1 MQQTVQQTV
10 EQTVQEAMVQYEE
23 DEEEISNEEEQMSQ
37 KTDDA
42 VTTEAPEENVV
53 SRQALELLQPGGG
66 GAETSADNIM
76 ANITSALV
84 KVDHGPEMNKPVADF
99 VNDLLEKGEPETKL
113 SGLEKQYLTP
123 GNCQNLGAVRVNPE
137 IWSVLPPG
145 AQHADKYMQLRQLRL
160 SKALTALA
168 VAMDG
173 VRTAASLVP
182 ILNTVFSQLTDVF
195 SLVNAVHRA
204 ENQERREKIRPSLN
218 MNYRH
223 LCSPTVPVTTQFFGD
238 KLEELVKQQSD
249 VNKIKHQ
256 VAGTNKLYS
265 GQRGGRAPRGR
276 VEKPWPVV
284 RNTRGGFQGSQHG
297 GFQGSQRGGFQ
308 GSQRGRGQGRGRG
321 RGRGLYK
328 VISTQAGRLRFFV
341 DEWCKLTTDPYV
353 LDLVQHAHLKFCEGF
368 EPKQLKNVQP
378 YQMTQE
384 VIIVD
389 NELEKL
395 IQKGV
400 ITRVREEREVYLS
413 NIFLRPKKNGT
424 FRLILNLK
432 GLNEE
437 IEYQKFKMETLE
449 SIVKLVRP
457 NCFMASLDLSDAYYT
472 VPVAPEHQKKCV
484 FLRLISMVCGAFMHT
499 PVYQMCSHQHHE
511 TSLNYLRLHLHT
523 YGC

>member
-1 MQQTVQQTV
+1 MQQTV
-10 EQTVQEAMVQYEE
+10 EQTVQDAMAQYEE

-42 VTTEAPEENVV
+42 VTTDEPEEAPEENVV

-66 GAETSADNIM
+66 SAEMSADNIM

-84 KVDHGPEMNKPVADF
+84 KADHGPELSKPLADF

-113 SGLEKQYLTP
+113 SGLEKQYLSP

-145 AQHADKYMQLRQLRL
+145 AQHADKYMQPRQLRL
-160 SKALTALA
+160 SKALTTLA

-182 ILNTVFSQLTDVF
+182 SLNTVFSQLTDVF

-223 LCSPTVPVTTQFFGD
+223 LCSPTVPVTTQLFGD

-249 VNKIKHQ
+249 VNKIK

-284 RNTRGGFQGSQHG
+284 RNTRGGFK
-297 GFQGSQRGGFQ
+297 GSQRGGFQ

-321 RGRGLYK
+321 HSRGLYK

-341 DEWCKLTTDPYV
+341 DEWCKPTTDPYV

-368 EPKQLKNVQP
+368 EPKQFKNVQP
-378 YQMTQE
+378 YQMTQEE

-413 NIFLRPKKNGT
+413 NVFLRPKKNGT

-437 IEYQKFKMETLE
+437 IEYQKF
-449 SIVKLVRP
+449 
-457 NCFMASLDLSDAYYT
+457 
-472 VPVAPEHQKKCV
+472 
-484 FLRLISMVCGAFMHT
+484 
-499 PVYQMCSHQHHE
+499 
-511 TSLNYLRLHLHT
+511 
-523 YGC
+523 